1 MGFYDGAKDQLRG
14 KLKAIFENNEYEGEM
29 EEEAPTEFN
38 FTGDVDYTIKVEPED
53 GYVEYYVMDG
63 DGNIVEIFTDEMAE
77 QSGTLTSEIRQ
88 AIVAQAQEELGDLS
102 SSEDEDEPAGSD
114 AVEFANTP
122 EEGEEEQDYD
132 DEDDDTADEESEMDE
147 MAAPVAP
154 PEGGSTETPN
164 AQFATTEVAEDYA
177 HNVRTLEEGPSVD
190 LGGGISRE
198 DPTRLPPQEEE
209 KEDAPE
215 NMAGVYSEEEEK

>member
-14 KLKAIFENNEYEGEM
+14 KLRAIFENNEYEGEM
-29 EEEAPTEFN
+29 EEETQNEFN
-38 FTGDVDYTIKVEPED
+38 FTGDVEYTVRVEPED
-53 GYVEYYVMDG
+53 GYTEYYVMDG
-63 DGNIVEIFTDEMAE
+63 DGNVIEIFTDEMIGD
-77 QSGTLTSEIRQ
+77 SGTLTSEIRS
-88 AIVAQAQEELGDLS
+88 AIASQAQEELGDLS
-102 SSEDEDEPAGSD
+102 GEDEDEPAGSD

-147 MAAPVAP
+147 MAAPMVP

-177 HNVRTLEEGPSVD
+177 HNVRTLDEGPSVD

-198 DPTRLPPQEEE
+198 DPTRLPPREDEPEE
-209 KEDAPE
+209 APE
-215 NMAGVYSEEEEK
+215 NMAGVYNEEEEK